1 MIASPPMET
10 AVDWPRPA
18 AVSVEDISVVMPPER
33 EMTPTLPG
41 AYAFAASR
49 PGRRCRPS

>member
-18 AVSVEDISVVMPPER
+18 AVSVEDISVVMPPRR
-33 EMTPTLPG
+33 EITPTGPG
-41 AYAFAASR
+41 V
-49 PGRRCRPS
+49 